1 MPLRHLSGLTA
12 RLLITLCIA
21 WAPTGVS
28 AQQSIRPEIGKALQ
42 DIQNLLA
49 SDAQQALQKAQSLT
63 QSGELR
69 PSESL
74 LLDRLWAVAAIR
86 TQKHALALERLEA
99 LLSRAD
105 ISAEDRRQFLVL
117 AVQVSQAL
125 KAWDKVQLHAQTYQS
140 LGGDAAAIQLALLQA
155 FVQTDRYDLL
165 QSWRKRTYPEGMLKV
180 SSEAELRLLALG
192 ARRAKD
198 WPDLVQAMQALV
210 TRYPKPEYWLDLLSV
225 LENHPRY
232 QARYKLDL
240 GRLMRVQG
248 VLEDEEDILEMA
260 QAAYKL
266 GLPFETVD
274 ILERAARQVKFSA
287 DAARASDEL
296 LRAAK
301 ARAQEDLKT
310 LKPPLPTDP
319 QSSAHLQWALV
330 LLSQGE
336 WNLAAD
342 FFARA
347 LALGELRRP
356 DEVRLH
362 YGVALIQA
370 GRVDAALQYWQK
382 MPVEDDFLRLLA
394 ELWKLKRP

>member
-1 MPLRHLSGLTA
+1 MPLRHLYGLTA

-86 TQKHALALERLEA
+86 TQQHALALERLEA
-99 LLSRAD
+99 LLSRAYV
-105 ISAEDRRQFLVL
+105 SAEDRRQFLVL
-117 AVQVSQAL
+117 TVQVSQAL

-140 LGGDAAAIQLALLQA
+140 QGGDAAAVQLALLQA
-155 FVQTDRYDLL
+155 YVQTDRNDLL
-165 QSWRKRTYPEGMLKV
+165 QSWRQRTYPEGMLKV

-198 WPDLVQAMQALV
+198 WPHLIQAMQALV

-274 ILERAARQVKFSA
+274 ILERAARQVKLSA
-287 DAARASDEL
+287 DAARASDDL

-319 QSSAHLQWALV
+319 QSSTHLQWALV
-330 LLSQGE
+330 LFSQGE
-336 WNLAAD
+336 WNQAAD

-370 GRVDAALQYWQK
+370 GRVDAASQYWQK
-382 MPVEDDFLRLLA
+382 MPVEDDFLRLLS